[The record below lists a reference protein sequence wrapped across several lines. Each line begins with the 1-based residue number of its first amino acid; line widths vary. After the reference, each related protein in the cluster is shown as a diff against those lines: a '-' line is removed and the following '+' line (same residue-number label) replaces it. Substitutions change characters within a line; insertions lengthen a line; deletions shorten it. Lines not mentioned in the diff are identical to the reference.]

1 MEKTPSAS
9 ETVATHEKAKPL
21 LLEREMD
28 ICEKPHPALWFSK
41 KEEQKTFFSL
51 LKSKRR
57 AENFFFIIKVN
68 HICNFDFIAGYELR
82 YIVKVMSY

>member
-1 MEKTPSAS
+1 MEKTPSPS

-51 LKSKRR
+51 LKS
-57 AENFFFIIKVN
+57 IISAILTLLLVT
-68 HICNFDFIAGYELR
+68 
-82 YIVKVMSY
+82 S

>member
-28 ICEKPHPALWFSK
+28 ICEKPHSALWFSQ
-41 KEEQKTFFSL
+41 KEEQKFFFSL
-51 LKSKRR
+51 LKS
-57 AENFFFIIKVN
+57 IISAILTLLLVT
-68 HICNFDFIAGYELR
+68 
-82 YIVKVMSY
+82 S